1 MLSVTRRQSA
11 SASSSVRGSFSI
23 IQFVLG
29 ASGLGIFSGGLGSG
43 DFQLFIRSRL
53 ISSTTLGAGSGSR
66 TRSRPS
72 PHGEPT
78 NGLKDSVSP
87 SKFSRRGGALR
98 GTVTSPPD
106 SDACPWN
113 LVCVPPRVHSTR
125 VLSLVVS
132 LLTRAPSSIRR
143 STISPN
149 CTRARRGGRGGSGDA
164 CRGDEGEGDRFL
176 STR

>member
-29 ASGLGIFSGGLGSG
+29 ASGLGIFSGELGS
-43 DFQLFIRSRL
+43 FQLFFFLITRVPSHSSRENCRGSGGASRSCL
-53 ISSTTLGAGSGSR
+53 ISSTTSGAGAGS
-66 TRSRPS
+66 RSRPS

-78 NGLKDSVSP
+78 NGLKTSVRP
-87 SKFSRRGGALR
+87 SKFSRRGGASR

-113 LVCVPPRVHSTR
+113 LVCVPPRVHATR
-125 VLSLVVS
+125 VLFVVVS
-132 LLTRAPSSIRR
+132 FITRVPLRNS
-143 STISPN
+143 
-149 CTRARRGGRGGSGDA
+149 
-164 CRGDEGEGDRFL
+164 
-176 STR
+176 